1 MERLSLR
8 VRVLA
13 VALLVCLASAHL
25 SFGEQVDAPAAPL
38 PPGLSK
44 EGQFLIFYMEKRFDQ
59 MDKRFEELRKDMN
72 RRFEQVDRRFDQMD
86 KRFEQIDKRFEE
98 LREDMNKRFEQVDK
112 RFGEV
117 NQRFSELVTL
127 MGWIVGGL
135 FALVAVFVA
144 LLLWDRR
151 TAVRA
156 AVKESKEEIV
166 TSMEREYEL
175 ALVKKMLRAFREKA
189 RTDSELAEIL
199 RGLGLL

>member
-1 MERLSLR
+1 MEKLHFIGKF
-8 VRVLA
+8 LA
-13 VALLVCLASAHL
+13 VSLLACFVFAPPG
-25 SFGEQVDAPAAPL
+25 FGEQLDKPAVPL

-59 MDKRFEELRKDMN
+59 MDKRFEELREDMN
-72 RRFEQVDRRFDQMD
+72 RRFEQVD
-86 KRFEQIDKRFEE
+86 KRFEQVD
-98 LREDMNKRFEQVDK
+98 KRFEQVDK

-166 TSMEREYEL
+166 TSMETEYEL